1 MNPYPQPP
9 KRRGLKI
16 LLWVLGIWVGIL
28 VLNFL
33 VFNVILGEKPS
44 SKAETS
50 SNLQS
55 HSTSALETTIQPT
68 PTPSPTPSPTPLTP
82 GALEEA
88 AAQFPLRITGSNYI
102 LGVDTYSQDGF
113 QVTLENTSDQDILD
127 ARVILEAWDSN
138 GLPIDLKAGNDYGVI
153 INYNGINLVPQGT
166 FSDTG
171 YQISYY
177 GAANRISYYKA
188 IVWDYTTAQGETVE
202 NSFAEDWIAM
212 FEGKKLDLSQDM
224 FSSPQAMMDTG
235 ALNGTLSALKNIPPS
250 VLNEDTYDI
259 GPSYGGTVTPT
270 ENGFLF
276 TYDVNLGFAE
286 GNDTLTQGY
295 GNATFLPMVTYGA
308 PLFEELRNTLQTSCG
323 IENPVFSVQLV
334 DGGGTVVYSEDITSE
349 VIDTMGTMF

>member
-1 MNPYPQPP
+1 M
-9 KRRGLKI
+9 
-16 LLWVLGIWVGIL
+16 
-28 VLNFL
+28 NFL

-50 SNLQS
+50 SNASQS
-55 HSTSALETTIQPT
+55 HSASTLEETTTQPT
-68 PTPSPTPSPTPLTP
+68 PTPSPTPLTP
-82 GALEEA
+82 AALEEA
-88 AAQFPLRITGSNYI
+88 AAQFPLRITDSNYI
-102 LGVDTYSQDGF
+102 LGVDTYSHDAF

-127 ARVILEAWDSN
+127 ASIILEAWDSN
-138 GLPIDLKAGNDYGVI
+138 GLPIDLNLGTDYGVI
-153 INYNGINLVPQGT
+153 ISCAGINLVPQGT

-171 YQISYY
+171 YQITYY

-202 NSFAEDWIAM
+202 NSYAEDWIAM
-212 FEGKKLDLSQDM
+212 FEGKKLDLSQET
-224 FSSPQAMMDTG
+224 FSSPQAMMDAG

-250 VLNEDTYDI
+250 VLNEETYDI

-295 GNATFLPMVTYGA
+295 GNATLLPMVTYGA

-323 IENPVFSVQLV
+323 IENPVFSISLV
-334 DGGGTVVYSEDITSE
+334 DGEGTVVYSEDITSE
-349 VIDTMGTMF
+349 IIDTMGTMF